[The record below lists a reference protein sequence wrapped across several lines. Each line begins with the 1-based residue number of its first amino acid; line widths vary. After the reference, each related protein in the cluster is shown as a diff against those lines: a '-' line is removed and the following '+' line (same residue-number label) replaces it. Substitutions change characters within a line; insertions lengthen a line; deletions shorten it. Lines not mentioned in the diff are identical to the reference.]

1 MEFIEELIR
10 KGPGKEN
17 VKGFVRKTAFK
28 TVNDYWDQVYTEEN
42 LKDQKTFTEAWE
54 EWFNDYD
61 QFILD
66 ISDAYHK
73 KTEGAMIWTLYDKDE
88 VAQCL
93 KEEFLEP
100 ILYKE
105 SCYGSWHPDIEK
117 SMISI
122 QNEE

>member
-10 KGPGKEN
+10 KGPGKNSIKLSIQGASEI
-17 VKGFVRKTAFK
+17 AID
-28 TVNDYWDQVYTEEN
+28 DYWADVCIVDN
-42 LKDQKTFTEAWE
+42 LKNPAAFEEAWE

-66 ISDAYHK
+66 IVDAYHK
-73 KTEGAMIWTLYDKDE
+73 QTEGAMIWTLYDKDE